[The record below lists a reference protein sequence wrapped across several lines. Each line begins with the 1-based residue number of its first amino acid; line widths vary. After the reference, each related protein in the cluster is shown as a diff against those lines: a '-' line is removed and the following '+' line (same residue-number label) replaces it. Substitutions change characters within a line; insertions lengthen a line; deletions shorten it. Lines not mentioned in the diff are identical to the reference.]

1 MSNLSIFEKKWL
13 DLVFEGKNQEYGA
26 YKLRQDSTKTTIIAF
41 FSGILFL
48 GFVSGMGMLLSS
60 FGAKPVI
67 LPEEPLN
74 DSIIV
79 VKYVEPLVEKP
90 KSAEPVTNNSAPVEK
105 APVNKKIVVAATVE
119 AKEPVP
125 ITSELPKINTPIGTP
140 GTGTPGTPGVIDGG
154 GTDPKPVV
162 IAPTGPVTP
171 AELDKQPFFP
181 GGIKKFY
188 EYVGTNFEKQNI
200 DEEEGQA
207 IRVLV
212 SFVIEK
218 NGSMTDIE
226 VTRKTTPEIDKE
238 AIRVLKSLKTK
249 WAPGIKNGEPVRT
262 QFTLPITVML

>member
-1 MSNLSIFEKKWL
+1 MSRVSIFEKKWL

-105 APVNKKIVVAATVE
+105 VPINKNFVVAPTV
-119 AKEPVP
+119 V
-125 ITSELPKINTPIGTP
+125 
-140 GTGTPGTPGVIDGG
+140 
-154 GTDPKPVV
+154 
-162 IAPTGPVTP
+162 
-171 AELDKQPFFP
+171 
-181 GGIKKFY
+181 
-188 EYVGTNFEKQNI
+188 
-200 DEEEGQA
+200 
-207 IRVLV
+207 
-212 SFVIEK
+212 
-218 NGSMTDIE
+218 
-226 VTRKTTPEIDKE
+226 
-238 AIRVLKSLKTK
+238 
-249 WAPGIKNGEPVRT
+249 
-262 QFTLPITVML
+262 

>member
-26 YKLRQDSTKTTIIAF
+26 YKLRQDSTKTTVIAF

-48 GFVSGMGMLLSS
+48 GFVSGMGMLFSS

-74 DSIIV
+74 DSITV
-79 VKYVEPLVEKP
+79 VKYEEPLVEKP
-90 KSAEPVTNNSAPVEK
+90 KSAEPIINNSAPVEK
-105 APVNKKIVVAATVE
+105 VPVNKNFVVAPTVE
-119 AKEPVP
+119 AKEPIP

-140 GTGTPGTPGVIDGG
+140 GTGIPGTPGVVDGG
-154 GTDPKPVV
+154 GTEPKPEV
-162 IAPTGPVTP
+162 ITPKGPVSP

-188 EYVGTNFEKQNI
+188 EYVGTNFEKQSI
-200 DEEEGQA
+200 DEEEGQS
-207 IRVLV
+207 IKVLV

-249 WAPGIKNGEPVRT
+249 WEPGIKNGEPVRT